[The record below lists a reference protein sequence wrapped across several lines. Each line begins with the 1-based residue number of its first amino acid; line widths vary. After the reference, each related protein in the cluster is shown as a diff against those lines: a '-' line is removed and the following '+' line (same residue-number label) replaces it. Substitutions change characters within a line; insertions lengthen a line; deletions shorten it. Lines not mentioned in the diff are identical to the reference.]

1 MEQVQQVKELY
12 PETVA
17 YVSLVRKPANKIPF
31 RFIKQDE
38 DSNMGGINLNGLFKF
53 KKNAESGKSTD
64 LKGGS
69 FLGILLKGATE
80 EQAQD
85 IATSLPN
92 AGLTHL
98 FKKDG
103 EGIIV
108 HNGSLN
114 DVDEKDLKFIDVTAN
129 ATAIFKGALDGKEQL
144 ITKSAFLGENEEYF
158 YDFYW
163 SMQDANERLFGH
175 VKSAVVTET
184 NQSGFNTI
192 VNQLVSDY
200 ASYTIG
206 LLTSVPLDVMK
217 VLLTD
222 TFYKADTTEPAAEA
236 KVEPTP
242 EPVAEPVATPVA
254 DPVAEPAPV
263 VEPTT
268 EPAVDAPVTE
278 PVVEPVSDITK
289 SAAPVVE
296 PVVTG
301 NEMTELLSLVKSIK
315 ESQEATTAIVK
326 SVQLKQESQDL
337 QFAQLGADVEAAKV
351 DNEQIKKSVAIVSNL
366 TGEDGEAEKIT
377 KSEPQDLT
385 YSGNF
390 DTGFK

>member
-80 EQAQD
+80 EQAQA
-85 IATSLPN
+85 IATSLPD

-103 EGIIV
+103 EGFIV

-129 ATAIFKGALDGKEQL
+129 ATAIFKGALDGKDQL
-144 ITKSAFLGENEEYF
+144 IKKSAFLGENEEYF

-163 SMQDANERLFGH
+163 SMQDATERLFGH

-192 VNQLVSDY
+192 VNQLVGDY
-200 ASYTIG
+200 AAYTIG

-222 TFYKADTTEPAAEA
+222 TFYKADTTEPATEA
-236 KVEPTP
+236 KAEPTP
-242 EPVAEPVATPVA
+242 EPVAEPVTTPVA
-254 DPVAEPAPV
+254 EPVAEPAPV
-263 VEPTT
+263 EEPVT

-278 PVVEPVSDITK
+278 PVVEPATDITK
-289 SAAPVVE
+289 SAE

-301 NEMTELLSLVKSIK
+301 NELSELLSLVKSIK

-326 SVQLKQESQDL
+326 SVQQKQESQDL
-337 QFAQLGADVEAAKV
+337 QFAQLGADVESAKV

-390 DTGFK
+390 DTAFNKPR